1 MLIFILYEIFSQQ
14 KWYLW
19 HIHNQNHRSDESIY
33 TERHTLRMAVIATS
47 LLMHPSDRALMARLT
62 NHMQG
67 TQNLLWGEGS
77 SSNCLSSSAV
87 IRPTVQESVQ
97 PISIL
102 PKWRMLTLHEIIQ
115 WSGADKLQKSSSK
128 SWILILCDPWICT
141 ILPKVLAPLLMNRLD
156 YSSNFHEYK
165 S

>member
-97 PISIL
+97 PICIL
-102 PKWRMLTLHEIIQ
+102 PKLIMLTLHEIIQ
-115 WSGADKLQKSSSK
+115 RSGGWQVPIIILKIMDLDFVRSVNIHYIDKSIGTPS
-128 SWILILCDPWICT
+128 
-141 ILPKVLAPLLMNRLD
+141 NERFD
-156 YSSNFHEYK
+156 YFSHFHEYK